1 MANDIYDGIFMSSIY
16 MENDCAC
23 GYAKHNTESCLQKEC
38 SRFVS
43 REQKC
48 CQRIFDNMVNTASEY
63 YKARMKSATKK

>member
-23 GYAKHNTESCLQKEC
+23 GYATHNTESCLQKEC

-43 REQKC
+43 REEKC
-48 CQRIFDNMVNTASEY
+48 
-63 YKARMKSATKK
+63 